1 MYPTNDRFNDMK
13 DRIRE
18 LMDRMGMT
26 QKSFAKALN
35 LGEATLSGIF
45 NERTKPTLATVHA
58 IHNRF
63 PEVNLQW
70 LMFGDGEMFN
80 TGSDAAGSD
89 ARSGSGGLNNIGSPA
104 SDNLYEGIAD
114 DLFSAA
120 SKKND
125 ATLQEQPQQIK
136 YIEKYIDKPQRKIT
150 EIRIFFDD
158 GTYETFTK

>member
-1 MYPTNDRFNDMK
+1 MK

-26 QKSFAKALN
+26 QKSFAQALN
-35 LGEATLSGIF
+35 LSEATLSGIF
-45 NERTKPTLATVHA
+45 NERNKPTLATVHA

-63 PEVNLQW
+63 PEVSVQW
-70 LMFGDGEMFN
+70 LMFGNGEML
-80 TGSDAAGSD
+80 TGESGDSSAD
-89 ARSGSGGLNNIGSPA
+89 ARRASEAVDNVRSSVPNDMQGGIDG
-104 SDNLYEGIAD
+104 
-114 DLFSAA
+114 DLFSTVVAKDDL
-120 SKKND
+120 SVH
-125 ATLQEQPQQIK
+125 EQPSQIR